1 MATHYIHSQRLQLEA
16 ANLDSSAAGAWY
28 RKLEQIHLRELLPAL
43 ERQLD
48 QIGSGEETILI
59 ERLEVEVEL
68 ERLEELEKRLAER
81 LQTELK
87 RTKQQA
93 DFSGKKAHLITPDL
107 LIHYL
112 ETGNFSWQ
120 IGEPVNWLV
129 ELEESLNT
137 WTKQHW
143 EALTRALAANFEARF
158 FRLSQV
164 STSCLYGC
172 LDFLKLSE
180 TSAESHFTP
189 SIISRKDGNVKAQ
202 LRAHLDLLGF
212 STTEQAASTQAA
224 DIAEDVLFS
233 TEFNHSAAL
242 EQAREGYFIPNA
254 GLIILHPYLD
264 YLAKQTK
271 CIDSRGDLDRK
282 RFAGILQYCLAK
294 DAAFQEWEHPL
305 TKLLLGLTPTA
316 PLQGVSISQA
326 DKQSADDLLA
336 GIIEH
341 WQALGSTSV
350 DGLREGFLL
359 RPAKLWQDA
368 AGWHLTVEARA
379 FDVLLAHLP
388 WGIGL
393 VKTPWMQDLLQVDWS

>member
-1 MATHYIHSQRLQLEA
+1 MAIHYIHSQRLQLIA
-16 ANLDSSAAGAWY
+16 AKLDSSAAGAWY

-59 ERLEVEVEL
+59 ERLEVEVEF
-68 ERLEELEKRLAER
+68 EHLEELEKRLAEC

-87 RTKQQA
+87 RTKKQA
-93 DFSGKKAHLITPDL
+93 GSSEKEAHLTAADL
-107 LIHYL
+107 LIRYL

-120 IGEPVNWLV
+120 IGEPANWIV
-129 ELEESLNT
+129 ELEKSLNA
-137 WTKQHW
+137 WTKQDW
-143 EALTRALAANFEARF
+143 EALTRTLAANFEARF

-164 STSCLYGC
+164 STPCLHGC
-172 LDFLKLSE
+172 LDYLKLSVI
-180 TSAESHFTP
+180 SAKNQFTP
-189 SIISRKDGNVKAQ
+189 PVISRKETSIKAQ

-212 STTEQAASTQAA
+212 TAEQVAVTQAV
-224 DIAEDVLFS
+224 DIAENAPISAEVHHF
-233 TEFNHSAAL
+233 AAL

-254 GLIILHPYLD
+254 GLVILHPYLD
-264 YLAKQTK
+264 YLAKQTN
-271 CIDSRGDLDRK
+271 CIDGKGDLDRQ

-294 DAAFQEWEHPL
+294 DAVFQEWEHPL
-305 TKLLLGLTPTA
+305 TKLLLGLAPTA

-326 DKQSADDLLA
+326 DKQSAEDLLA

-379 FDVLLAHLP
+379 FDVLMAHLP